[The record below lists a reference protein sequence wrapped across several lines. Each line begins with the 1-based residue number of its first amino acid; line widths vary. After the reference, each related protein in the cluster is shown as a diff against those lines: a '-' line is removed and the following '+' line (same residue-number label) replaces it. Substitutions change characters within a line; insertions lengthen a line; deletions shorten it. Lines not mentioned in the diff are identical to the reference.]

1 MSYGAPRLHA
11 GIRTG
16 VVDPLCLLAV
26 GAAVAVEVGRRVA
39 QRADHLRKLDHL
51 HSARWDSEE
60 EEVEDGGAIRWCRH
74 SSAMH

>member
-1 MSYGAPRLHA
+1 
-11 GIRTG
+11 
-16 VVDPLCLLAV
+16 VDPLCLLAV